1 MGTMFVNRL
10 LFIDDTYVFSAS
22 VIKHHL
28 NICCDY
34 AVEHENVFS
43 YKTVAIAFP
52 LKQGSA
58 NTF

>member
-1 MGTMFVNRL
+1 MFVNRL